1 MAEKQSNKDRIKEI
15 TAGIE
20 KGIME
25 LFESDRYRQ
34 YLSTMSR
41 FHKYSLN
48 NVMLIHSQRPDAT
61 LVAGFNKWK
70 NQFGRH
76 VKKGERGI
84 QILAP
89 VPFKKKVDEVK
100 LDPHTQTPMLDRDG
114 NLIKEEKEVS
124 IPMFKVVSVFDV
136 SQTDGKPLPVLAHSL
151 SGDVQQYEVF
161 MEALRRT
168 SPVPIVV
175 AHTDRDVDGFFDL
188 TAQQITIQDGMSQV
202 QTICAG
208 VHEIAHSKLHNY
220 DKIDEPKDAP
230 EYQNIEI
237 FGVPGL
243 FSNGR
248 IFLADLPDGLY
259 RYDLR
264 GSDYDPGMPV
274 TVEPN
279 VAVNHAGAII
289 TAKPLDLGK
298 DDRRYLTEEEGLDF
312 VGGESSVYQFLNEQ
326 RKDRHTEEVEAES
339 ISYAVCQYFGIETA
353 DNSFGYIASWSQGKE
368 LKELRAS
375 LETINR
381 TSSELISS
389 IEHHFK
395 EICKERGIDLAAQ
408 QKTEPDSL
416 TKLAADLE
424 RFEFDVDTFAYL
436 DSVGSREEGLREVT
450 ESLISGDVQGIRDY
464 LHEILAEEDEYSE
477 AAQALLNR
485 LDAFFPVPSVEPP
498 AKEVDAISTYAGD
511 FAVHLLVTTN
521 GEPIPGVPA
530 TDLDGITAWAEEKLR
545 SGDLRPLSD
554 VLLDMMAV
562 YGQDE
567 RFDNLTDR
575 LADLNKQ
582 VYIPEETLDSN
593 KAPSRYEYKLVSN
606 FHRTA
611 PEDTTYIQQYTFT
624 KGAVLIPGP
633 VLFVGPYEKCLELQE
648 ALKAGTITVDAVR
661 AMEEAEKLYL
671 VSDSKYLHIQR
682 TDSGF
687 DYTLYDKNS
696 MKQLNGGRLD
706 DPELHISTACI
717 DICEMH
723 GLDSY
728 KVSIVPLELLESLAA
743 ANIPQEQREQSIDI
757 PQPYPYISQTELQA
771 FGYTAPDMLPVST
784 DFALELMERDVTVYM
799 LHSDNTEAMAFDSE
813 DLAMHIGMFGITTE
827 DWNAIKERP
836 DIVAIS
842 TRFAVSYQQDVAAGV
857 VKPPVTPENHLRA
870 AEMSMEDDYGMIDG
884 IINNGK
890 APAAKEQDKEKKPS
904 VLDQLK
910 SQSTPPRQKSTHKK
924 SKGREI

>member
-20 KGIME
+20 QGIKE

-100 LDPHTQTPMLDRDG
+100 LDPHTKAPMLDKDG
-114 NLIKEEKEVS
+114 NLVKEEKEVS
-124 IPMFKVVSVFDV
+124 VPMFKVVSVFDV

-168 SPVPIVV
+168 SPVPIVI
-175 AHTDRDVDGFFDL
+175 AHTDRNVDGFFDL

-220 DKIDEPKDAP
+220 DKMTELADDGVTVLAP
-230 EYQNIEI
+230 EE
-237 FGVPGL
+237 
-243 FSNGR
+243 
-248 IFLADLPDGLY
+248 
-259 RYDLR
+259 
-264 GSDYDPGMPV
+264 
-274 TVEPN
+274 
-279 VAVNHAGAII
+279 
-289 TAKPLDLGK
+289 
-298 DDRRYLTEEEGLDF
+298 
-312 VGGESSVYQFLNEQ
+312 
-326 RKDRHTEEVEAES
+326 KDRHTEEVEAES

-389 IEHHFK
+389 IEQHFK
-395 EICKERGIDLAAQ
+395 EICKERGIAINA
-408 QKTEPDSL
+408 P
-416 TKLAADLE
+416 A
-424 RFEFDVDTFAYL
+424 
-436 DSVGSREEGLREVT
+436 EVVPVVET
-450 ESLISGDVQGIRDY
+450 SPTVSGGDPIVNTDD
-464 LHEILAEEDEYSE
+464 ILAT
-477 AAQALLNR
+477 
-485 LDAFFPVPSVEPP
+485 F
-498 AKEVDAISTYAGD
+498 AGD
-511 FAVHLLVTTN
+511 FTVHLMIKTN
-521 GEPIPGVPA
+521 GEPIPGIPA
-530 TDLDGITAWAEEKLR
+530 EGIDGICAWVEEKLR
-545 SGDLRPLSD
+545 AGDLRPLSD
-554 VLLDMMAV
+554 ILLDMMAI

-567 RFDNLTDR
+567 RFNDLTDR
-575 LADLNKQ
+575 LAEINKQ
-582 VYIPEETLDSN
+582 VYIPQEPVEDTGAA
-593 KAPSRYEYKLVSN
+593 KRYEYRLVSN

-611 PEDTTYIQQYTFT
+611 PEDTTYIQQYTYNRD
-624 KGAVLIPGP
+624 AVLFPGP
-633 VLFVGPYEKCLELQE
+633 VLFVGTYEKCLELQE
-648 ALKAGTITVDAVR
+648 KLKAGTITPDAVR
-661 AMEEAEKLYL
+661 EMQEAEKLYL
-671 VSDSKYLHIQR
+671 VSDSKYLYIQR

-687 DYTLYDKNS
+687 DYTIYDKDS
-696 MKQLNGGRLD
+696 MKLLDGGRLD
-706 DPELHISTACI
+706 DPMMHISTACI
-717 DICEMH
+717 NICEEHSM
-723 GLDSY
+723 DSY
-728 KVSIVPLELLESLAA
+728 KVSIAPTELIETLAA
-743 ANIPQEQREQSIDI
+743 ANMPQELREQSIDV
-757 PQPYPYISQTELQA
+757 PQPDPYVSQAELQA
-771 FGYTAPDMLPVST
+771 FGYTAPDMLPIST

-799 LHSDNTEAMAFDSE
+799 LYRDNTEAMAFDSE
-813 DLAMHIGMFGITTE
+813 DLAMHIGMFGVTTE

-842 TRFAVSYQQDVAAGV
+842 TRFAVSYQRDVQAGV
-857 VKPPVTPENHLRA
+857 VKPPILPENHLRA
-870 AEMSMEDDYGMIDG
+870 AEMSLEDDYGMIDG

-890 APAAKEQDKEKKPS
+890 APGTKEQPKEKKPS
-904 VLDQLK
+904 VIDQLK
-910 SQSTPPRQKSTHKK
+910 SQSTPPRQKNTHKK

>member
-20 KGIME
+20 QGIKE

-100 LDPHTQTPMLDRDG
+100 LDPHTKAPMLDKDG
-114 NLIKEEKEVS
+114 NLVKEEKEVS
-124 IPMFKVVSVFDV
+124 VPMFKVVSVFDV

-168 SPVPIVV
+168 SPVPIVI

-220 DKIDEPKDAP
+220 DKMTELADDGVTVLAP
-230 EYQNIEI
+230 EE
-237 FGVPGL
+237 
-243 FSNGR
+243 
-248 IFLADLPDGLY
+248 
-259 RYDLR
+259 
-264 GSDYDPGMPV
+264 
-274 TVEPN
+274 
-279 VAVNHAGAII
+279 
-289 TAKPLDLGK
+289 
-298 DDRRYLTEEEGLDF
+298 
-312 VGGESSVYQFLNEQ
+312 
-326 RKDRHTEEVEAES
+326 KDRHTEEVEAES

-389 IEHHFK
+389 IEQHFK
-395 EICKERGIDLAAQ
+395 EICKERGITIDAPAEAVPVV
-408 QKTEPDSL
+408 K
-416 TKLAADLE
+416 K
-424 RFEFDVDTFAYL
+424 
-436 DSVGSREEGLREVT
+436 
-450 ESLISGDVQGIRDY
+450 ESTVAGGDV
-464 LHEILAEEDEYSE
+464 
-477 AAQALLNR
+477 
-485 LDAFFPVPSVEPP
+485 VENTY
-498 AKEVDAISTYAGD
+498 DDIAIFAGD
-511 FAVHLLVTTN
+511 FAVHLEVTTK
-521 GEPIPGVPA
+521 GFPIPGVPV
-530 TDLDGITAWAEEKLR
+530 TNFFEIRAWVDEKLR
-545 SGDLRPLSD
+545 AGDLRTLSD
-554 VLLDMMAV
+554 VLLDVRAI

-567 RFDNLTDR
+567 RFNDLTDR
-575 LADLNKQ
+575 LAEINKR
-582 VYIPEETLDSN
+582 VYIPQEPVEETSAA
-593 KAPSRYEYKLVSN
+593 KRYEYRLVSN

-611 PEDTTYIQQYTFT
+611 PEDTTYIQQYTFN
-624 KGAVLIPGP
+624 KDAVLLPGP
-633 VLFVGPYEKCLELQE
+633 VLFVGTYEKCLELQE
-648 ALKAGTITVDAVR
+648 KLKAGTITPDAVR
-661 AMEEAEKLYL
+661 EMQEAEKLYL
-671 VSDSKYLHIQR
+671 VSDSKYLYIQR

-687 DYTLYDKNS
+687 DYTIYDKDS
-696 MKQLNGGRLD
+696 MKLLDGGVLD
-706 DPELHISTACI
+706 DPMMHISTACI
-717 DICEMH
+717 NICEEH
-723 GLDSY
+723 GMDSY
-728 KVSIVPLELLESLAA
+728 KVSIAPTELIETLAA
-743 ANIPQEQREQSIDI
+743 ANMPQEIREQSIDV
-757 PQPYPYISQTELQA
+757 PQPDPYISQAELQA
-771 FGYTAPDMLPVST
+771 FGYTAPDMLPIST

-813 DLAMHIGMFGITTE
+813 DLAMHIGMFGVTTE

-842 TRFAVSYQQDVAAGV
+842 TRFAVSYQRDVQAGV
-857 VKPPVTPENHLRA
+857 VKPPVLPENHLRA
-870 AEMSMEDDYGMIDG
+870 AEMSLEDDYGMIDG

-890 APAAKEQDKEKKPS
+890 APGTKEQPKEKKPS
-904 VLDQLK
+904 VIDQLK
-910 SQSTPPRQKSTHKK
+910 SQSTPPRQKNTHKK

>member
-20 KGIME
+20 QGIKE

-100 LDPHTQTPMLDRDG
+100 LDPHTKAPMLDKDG
-114 NLIKEEKEVS
+114 NLVKEEKEVS
-124 IPMFKVVSVFDV
+124 VPMFKVVSVFDV

-168 SPVPIVV
+168 SPVPIVI

-220 DKIDEPKDAP
+220 DKMTELADDGVTVLAP
-230 EYQNIEI
+230 EE
-237 FGVPGL
+237 
-243 FSNGR
+243 
-248 IFLADLPDGLY
+248 
-259 RYDLR
+259 
-264 GSDYDPGMPV
+264 
-274 TVEPN
+274 
-279 VAVNHAGAII
+279 
-289 TAKPLDLGK
+289 
-298 DDRRYLTEEEGLDF
+298 
-312 VGGESSVYQFLNEQ
+312 
-326 RKDRHTEEVEAES
+326 KDRHTEEVEAES

-389 IEHHFK
+389 IEQHFK
-395 EICKERGIDLAAQ
+395 EICKERGIAINA
-408 QKTEPDSL
+408 P
-416 TKLAADLE
+416 A
-424 RFEFDVDTFAYL
+424 
-436 DSVGSREEGLREVT
+436 EVVPVVET
-450 ESLISGDVQGIRDY
+450 SPTVSGGDPIVNTDD
-464 LHEILAEEDEYSE
+464 ILAT
-477 AAQALLNR
+477 
-485 LDAFFPVPSVEPP
+485 F
-498 AKEVDAISTYAGD
+498 AGD
-511 FAVHLLVTTN
+511 FTVHLMIKTN
-521 GEPIPGVPA
+521 GEPIPGIPA
-530 TDLDGITAWAEEKLR
+530 EGIDGICAWVEEKLR
-545 SGDLRPLSD
+545 AGDLRPLSD
-554 VLLDMMAV
+554 ILLDMMAI

-567 RFDNLTDR
+567 RFNDLTDR
-575 LADLNKQ
+575 LAEINKR
-582 VYIPEETLDSN
+582 VYIPQEPVEDTGAA
-593 KAPSRYEYKLVSN
+593 KRYEYRLVSN

-611 PEDTTYIQQYTFT
+611 PEDTTYIQQYTYNRD
-624 KGAVLIPGP
+624 AVLFPGP
-633 VLFVGPYEKCLELQE
+633 VLFVGTYEKCLELQE
-648 ALKAGTITVDAVR
+648 KLKAGTITPDAVR
-661 AMEEAEKLYL
+661 EMQEAEKLYL
-671 VSDSKYLHIQR
+671 VSDSKYLYIQR

-687 DYTLYDKNS
+687 DYTIYDKDS
-696 MKQLNGGRLD
+696 MKLLDGGRLD
-706 DPELHISTACI
+706 DPMMHISTACI
-717 DICEMH
+717 NICEEH
-723 GLDSY
+723 GMDSY
-728 KVSIVPLELLESLAA
+728 KVSIAPTELIETLAA
-743 ANIPQEQREQSIDI
+743 ANMPQELREQSIDV
-757 PQPYPYISQTELQA
+757 PQPDPYVSQAELQA
-771 FGYTAPDMLPVST
+771 FGYTAPDMLPIST

-799 LHSDNTEAMAFDSE
+799 LYRDNTEAMAFDSE
-813 DLAMHIGMFGITTE
+813 DLAMHIGMFGVTTE

-842 TRFAVSYQQDVAAGV
+842 TRFAVSYQRDVQAGV
-857 VKPPVTPENHLRA
+857 VKPPVLPENHLRA
-870 AEMSMEDDYGMIDG
+870 AEMSLEDDYGMIDG

-890 APAAKEQDKEKKPS
+890 APGTKEPPKEKKPS
-904 VLDQLK
+904 VIDQLK
-910 SQSTPPRQKSTHKK
+910 SQSTPPRQKNTHKK

>member
-100 LDPHTQTPMLDRDG
+100 LDPHTKAPMLDKDG
-114 NLIKEEKEVS
+114 NLVKEEKEVS
-124 IPMFKVVSVFDV
+124 VPMFKVVSVFDV

-168 SPVPIVV
+168 SPVPIVI

-220 DKIDEPKDAP
+220 DKMTELADDGVTVLAP
-230 EYQNIEI
+230 EE
-237 FGVPGL
+237 
-243 FSNGR
+243 
-248 IFLADLPDGLY
+248 
-259 RYDLR
+259 
-264 GSDYDPGMPV
+264 
-274 TVEPN
+274 
-279 VAVNHAGAII
+279 
-289 TAKPLDLGK
+289 
-298 DDRRYLTEEEGLDF
+298 
-312 VGGESSVYQFLNEQ
+312 
-326 RKDRHTEEVEAES
+326 KDRHTEEVEAES

-353 DNSFGYIASWSQGKE
+353 DNSFGYIATWSQGKE

-389 IEHHFK
+389 IEQHFK
-395 EICKERGIDLAAQ
+395 EICKERGIAINA
-408 QKTEPDSL
+408 P
-416 TKLAADLE
+416 A
-424 RFEFDVDTFAYL
+424 
-436 DSVGSREEGLREVT
+436 EVVPVAET
-450 ESLISGDVQGIRDY
+450 TPAVSGGDPIVNTDD
-464 LHEILAEEDEYSE
+464 ILAT
-477 AAQALLNR
+477 
-485 LDAFFPVPSVEPP
+485 F
-498 AKEVDAISTYAGD
+498 AGD
-511 FAVHLLVTTN
+511 FTVHLMIKTN
-521 GEPIPGVPA
+521 GEPIPGIPA
-530 TDLDGITAWAEEKLR
+530 EGIDGICAWVEEKLR
-545 SGDLRPLSD
+545 AGDLRPLSD
-554 VLLDMMAV
+554 ILLDMMAI

-567 RFDNLTDR
+567 RFNDLTDR
-575 LADLNKQ
+575 LAEINKR
-582 VYIPEETLDSN
+582 VYIPQEPVEDTGAA
-593 KAPSRYEYKLVSN
+593 KRYEYRLVSN

-611 PEDTTYIQQYTFT
+611 PEDTTYIQQYTYNRD
-624 KGAVLIPGP
+624 AVLFPGP
-633 VLFVGPYEKCLELQE
+633 VLFVGTYEKCLELQE
-648 ALKAGTITVDAVR
+648 KLKAGTITPDAVR
-661 AMEEAEKLYL
+661 EMQEAEKLYL
-671 VSDSKYLHIQR
+671 VSDSKYLYIQR

-687 DYTLYDKNS
+687 DYTIYDKGS
-696 MKQLNGGRLD
+696 MKLLDGGRLD
-706 DPELHISTACI
+706 DPMMHISTACI
-717 DICEMH
+717 NICEEH
-723 GLDSY
+723 GMDSY
-728 KVSIVPLELLESLAA
+728 KVSIAPTELIETLAA
-743 ANIPQEQREQSIDI
+743 ANMPQELREQSIDV
-757 PQPYPYISQTELQA
+757 PQPDPYVSQAELQA
-771 FGYTAPDMLPVST
+771 FGYTAPDMLPIST

-799 LHSDNTEAMAFDSE
+799 LYRDNTEAMAFDSE
-813 DLAMHIGMFGITTE
+813 DLAMHIGMFGVTTE

-842 TRFAVSYQQDVAAGV
+842 TRFAVSYQRDVQAGV
-857 VKPPVTPENHLRA
+857 VKPPVLPENHLRA
-870 AEMSMEDDYGMIDG
+870 AEMSLEDDYGMIDG

-890 APAAKEQDKEKKPS
+890 APGTKEQPKEKKPS
-904 VLDQLK
+904 VIDLLK
-910 SQSTPPRQKSTHKK
+910 SQSTPPRQKNTHKK

>member
-20 KGIME
+20 QGIKE

-100 LDPHTQTPMLDRDG
+100 LDPHTKAPILDKDG
-114 NLIKEEKEVS
+114 NLVKEEKEVS
-124 IPMFKVVSVFDV
+124 VPMFKVVSVFDV

-161 MEALRRT
+161 IESLRRT
-168 SPVPIVV
+168 SPVPIVI

-220 DKIDEPKDAP
+220 DKMTELADDGVTVLAP
-230 EYQNIEI
+230 EE
-237 FGVPGL
+237 
-243 FSNGR
+243 
-248 IFLADLPDGLY
+248 
-259 RYDLR
+259 
-264 GSDYDPGMPV
+264 
-274 TVEPN
+274 
-279 VAVNHAGAII
+279 
-289 TAKPLDLGK
+289 
-298 DDRRYLTEEEGLDF
+298 
-312 VGGESSVYQFLNEQ
+312 
-326 RKDRHTEEVEAES
+326 KDRHTEEVEAES

-389 IEHHFK
+389 IEQHFK
-395 EICKERGIDLAAQ
+395 EICKERGIAINA
-408 QKTEPDSL
+408 P
-416 TKLAADLE
+416 A
-424 RFEFDVDTFAYL
+424 
-436 DSVGSREEGLREVT
+436 EVVPVVET
-450 ESLISGDVQGIRDY
+450 SPTVSGGDPIVNTDD
-464 LHEILAEEDEYSE
+464 ILAT
-477 AAQALLNR
+477 
-485 LDAFFPVPSVEPP
+485 F
-498 AKEVDAISTYAGD
+498 AGD
-511 FAVHLLVTTN
+511 FTVHLMIKTN
-521 GEPIPGVPA
+521 GEPIPGIPA
-530 TDLDGITAWAEEKLR
+530 EGIDGICAWVEEKLR
-545 SGDLRPLSD
+545 AGDLRPLSD
-554 VLLDMMAV
+554 ILLDMMAI

-567 RFDNLTDR
+567 RFNDLTDR
-575 LADLNKQ
+575 LAEINKR
-582 VYIPEETLDSN
+582 VYIPQEPVEDTGAA
-593 KAPSRYEYKLVSN
+593 KRYEYRLVSN

-611 PEDTTYIQQYTFT
+611 PEDTTYIQQYTYNRD
-624 KGAVLIPGP
+624 AVLFPGP
-633 VLFVGPYEKCLELQE
+633 VLFVGTYEKCLELQE
-648 ALKAGTITVDAVR
+648 KLKAGTITPDAVR
-661 AMEEAEKLYL
+661 EMQEAEKLYL
-671 VSDSKYLHIQR
+671 VSDSKYLYIQR

-687 DYTLYDKNS
+687 DYTIYDKDS
-696 MKQLNGGRLD
+696 MKLLDGGRLD
-706 DPELHISTACI
+706 DPMMHISTACI
-717 DICEMH
+717 NICEEH
-723 GLDSY
+723 GMDSY
-728 KVSIVPLELLESLAA
+728 KVSIAPTELIETLAA
-743 ANIPQEQREQSIDI
+743 ANMPQELREQSIDV
-757 PQPYPYISQTELQA
+757 PQPDPYVSQAELQA
-771 FGYTAPDMLPVST
+771 FGYTAPDMLPIST

-813 DLAMHIGMFGITTE
+813 DLAMHIGMFGVTTE

-842 TRFAVSYQQDVAAGV
+842 TRFAVSYQRDVQAGV
-857 VKPPVTPENHLRA
+857 VKPPVLPENHLRA
-870 AEMSMEDDYGMIDG
+870 AEMSLEDDYGMIDG

-890 APAAKEQDKEKKPS
+890 APGTKEQPKEKKPS
-904 VLDQLK
+904 VIDQLK
-910 SQSTPPRQKSTHKK
+910 SQSTPPRQKNTHKK

>member
-20 KGIME
+20 QGIKE

-100 LDPHTQTPMLDRDG
+100 LDPHTKAPMLDKDG
-114 NLIKEEKEVS
+114 NLVKEEKEVS
-124 IPMFKVVSVFDV
+124 VPMFKVVSVFDV

-168 SPVPIVV
+168 SPVPIVI

-220 DKIDEPKDAP
+220 DKMTELADDGVTVLAP
-230 EYQNIEI
+230 EE
-237 FGVPGL
+237 
-243 FSNGR
+243 
-248 IFLADLPDGLY
+248 
-259 RYDLR
+259 
-264 GSDYDPGMPV
+264 
-274 TVEPN
+274 
-279 VAVNHAGAII
+279 
-289 TAKPLDLGK
+289 
-298 DDRRYLTEEEGLDF
+298 
-312 VGGESSVYQFLNEQ
+312 
-326 RKDRHTEEVEAES
+326 KDRHTEEVEAES

-389 IEHHFK
+389 IEQHFK
-395 EICKERGIDLAAQ
+395 EICKERGIAINA
-408 QKTEPDSL
+408 P
-416 TKLAADLE
+416 A
-424 RFEFDVDTFAYL
+424 
-436 DSVGSREEGLREVT
+436 EVVPVVET
-450 ESLISGDVQGIRDY
+450 SPTVSGGDPIVNTDD
-464 LHEILAEEDEYSE
+464 ILAT
-477 AAQALLNR
+477 
-485 LDAFFPVPSVEPP
+485 F
-498 AKEVDAISTYAGD
+498 AGD
-511 FAVHLLVTTN
+511 FTVHLMIKTN
-521 GEPIPGVPA
+521 GEPIPGIPA
-530 TDLDGITAWAEEKLR
+530 EGIDGICAWVEEKLR
-545 SGDLRPLSD
+545 AGDLRPLSD
-554 VLLDMMAV
+554 ILLDMMAI

-567 RFDNLTDR
+567 RFNDLTDR
-575 LADLNKQ
+575 LAEINKR
-582 VYIPEETLDSN
+582 VYIPQEPVEDTGAA
-593 KAPSRYEYKLVSN
+593 KRYEYRLVSN

-611 PEDTTYIQQYTFT
+611 PEDTTYIQQYTYNRD
-624 KGAVLIPGP
+624 AVLFPGP
-633 VLFVGPYEKCLELQE
+633 VLFVGTYEKCLELQE
-648 ALKAGTITVDAVR
+648 KLKAGTITPDAVR
-661 AMEEAEKLYL
+661 EMQEAEKLYL
-671 VSDSKYLHIQR
+671 VSDSKYLYIQR

-687 DYTLYDKNS
+687 DYTIYDKDS
-696 MKQLNGGRLD
+696 MKLLDGGRLD
-706 DPELHISTACI
+706 DPMMHISTACI
-717 DICEMH
+717 NICEEH
-723 GLDSY
+723 GMDSY
-728 KVSIVPLELLESLAA
+728 KVSIAPTELIETLAA
-743 ANIPQEQREQSIDI
+743 ANMPQELREQSIDV
-757 PQPYPYISQTELQA
+757 PQPDPYVSQAELQA
-771 FGYTAPDMLPVST
+771 FGYTAPDMLPIST

-813 DLAMHIGMFGITTE
+813 DLAMHIGMFGVTTE

-842 TRFAVSYQQDVAAGV
+842 TRFTVSYQRDVQAGV
-857 VKPPVTPENHLRA
+857 VKPPVLPENHLRA
-870 AEMSMEDDYGMIDG
+870 AEMSLEDDYGMIDG

-890 APAAKEQDKEKKPS
+890 APGTKEQPKEKKPS
-904 VLDQLK
+904 VIDQLK
-910 SQSTPPRQKSTHKK
+910 SQSTPPRQKNTHKK

>member
-100 LDPHTQTPMLDRDG
+100 LDPHTKAPILDKDG
-114 NLIKEEKEVS
+114 NLVKEEKEVS
-124 IPMFKVVSVFDV
+124 VPMFKVVSVFDV

-168 SPVPIVV
+168 SPVPIVI

-220 DKIDEPKDAP
+220 DKMTELADDGVTVLAP
-230 EYQNIEI
+230 EE
-237 FGVPGL
+237 
-243 FSNGR
+243 
-248 IFLADLPDGLY
+248 
-259 RYDLR
+259 
-264 GSDYDPGMPV
+264 
-274 TVEPN
+274 
-279 VAVNHAGAII
+279 
-289 TAKPLDLGK
+289 
-298 DDRRYLTEEEGLDF
+298 
-312 VGGESSVYQFLNEQ
+312 
-326 RKDRHTEEVEAES
+326 KDRHTEEVEAES

-389 IEHHFK
+389 IEQHFK
-395 EICKERGIDLAAQ
+395 EICKERGITIDAPAEALPVVETSPTVSGGDPIVNTDDMFA
-408 QKTEPDSL
+408 
-416 TKLAADLE
+416 
-424 RFEFDVDTFAYL
+424 TF
-436 DSVGSREEGLREVT
+436 
-450 ESLISGDVQGIRDY
+450 
-464 LHEILAEEDEYSE
+464 
-477 AAQALLNR
+477 
-485 LDAFFPVPSVEPP
+485 
-498 AKEVDAISTYAGD
+498 AGD
-511 FAVHLLVTTN
+511 FTVHLMIKTN
-521 GEPIPGVPA
+521 GEPIPGIPA
-530 TDLDGITAWAEEKLR
+530 EGIDGICAWVEEKLR
-545 SGDLRPLSD
+545 AGDLRPLSD
-554 VLLDMMAV
+554 ILLDMMAI

-567 RFDNLTDR
+567 RFNDLTDR
-575 LADLNKQ
+575 LAEINKR
-582 VYIPEETLDSN
+582 VYIPQEPVEESGAA
-593 KAPSRYEYKLVSN
+593 KRYEYRLVSN

-611 PEDTTYIQQYTFT
+611 PEDTTYIQQYTYNRD
-624 KGAVLIPGP
+624 AVLVPGP
-633 VLFVGPYEKCLELQE
+633 VLFVGTYEKCLELQE
-648 ALKAGTITVDAVR
+648 KLKAGTITPDAVR
-661 AMEEAEKLYL
+661 EMREAEKLYL
-671 VSDSKYLHIQR
+671 VSDSKYLYIQR

-687 DYTLYDKNS
+687 DYTIYDKDS
-696 MKQLNGGRLD
+696 MKLLDGGRLD
-706 DPELHISTACI
+706 DPMMHISTACI
-717 DICEMH
+717 NICEEH
-723 GLDSY
+723 GMDSY
-728 KVSIVPLELLESLAA
+728 KVSIAPTELIETLAA
-743 ANIPQEQREQSIDI
+743 ANMPQELREQSIDV
-757 PQPYPYISQTELQA
+757 PQPDPYISQAELQS
-771 FGYTAPDMLPVST
+771 FGYTAPDMLPIST

-813 DLAMHIGMFGITTE
+813 DLAMHIGMFGVTTE

-842 TRFAVSYQQDVAAGV
+842 TRFAVSYQRDVQAGV
-857 VKPPVTPENHLRA
+857 VKPPVLPENHLLA
-870 AEMSMEDDYGMIDG
+870 AEISLEDDYGMIDG

-890 APAAKEQDKEKKPS
+890 APGTKEQPKEKKPS
-904 VLDQLK
+904 VIDQLK
-910 SQSTPPRQKSTHKK
+910 SQSTPPRQKNTHKK

>member
-1 MAEKQSNKDRIKEI
+1 MAEKQSSKERIKEI

-20 KGIME
+20 QGIKE

-100 LDPHTQTPMLDRDG
+100 LDPHTKAPMLDKDG
-114 NLIKEEKEVS
+114 NLVKEEKEVS
-124 IPMFKVVSVFDV
+124 VPMFKVVSVFDV
-136 SQTDGKPLPVLAHSL
+136 SQTDGKPLPVLVHSL

-168 SPVPIVV
+168 SPVPIVI

-220 DKIDEPKDAP
+220 DKMTELADDGVTVLAP
-230 EYQNIEI
+230 EE
-237 FGVPGL
+237 
-243 FSNGR
+243 
-248 IFLADLPDGLY
+248 
-259 RYDLR
+259 
-264 GSDYDPGMPV
+264 
-274 TVEPN
+274 
-279 VAVNHAGAII
+279 
-289 TAKPLDLGK
+289 
-298 DDRRYLTEEEGLDF
+298 
-312 VGGESSVYQFLNEQ
+312 
-326 RKDRHTEEVEAES
+326 KDRHTEEVEAES

-389 IEHHFK
+389 IEQHFK
-395 EICKERGIDLAAQ
+395 EICKERGIDLSAQ
-408 QKTEPDSL
+408 QQAEPDSL

-424 RFEFDVDTFAYL
+424 QFEFDVDTFAYL
-436 DSVGSREEGLREVT
+436 DSVESREEGLREVT
-450 ESLISGDVQGIRDY
+450 ESLMSGDVQGIRDY
-464 LHEILAEEDEYSE
+464 LQEIIAEGDEYGE
-477 AAQALLNR
+477 AAKALLDR
-485 LDAFFPVPSVEPP
+485 LDALVPVPTMEPVT
-498 AKEVDAISTYAGD
+498 KEVDAISTFAAD
-511 FAVHLLVTTN
+511 FAVHLLVKTN
-521 GEPIPGVPA
+521 GEPIPGIPA
-530 TDLDGITAWAEEKLR
+530 EGLDGICAWVEEKLR
-545 SGDLRPLSD
+545 AGDLRPLSD
-554 VLLDMMAV
+554 ILLDMMAI

-567 RFDNLTDR
+567 RLNDLTDR
-575 LADLNKQ
+575 LAEINKR
-582 VYIPEETLDSN
+582 VYIPQEPVEDASAT
-593 KAPSRYEYKLVSN
+593 KRYEYRLVSN

-611 PEDTTYIQQYTFT
+611 PEDTTYIQQYTFN
-624 KGAVLIPGP
+624 KDAVLFPGP
-633 VLFVGPYEKCLELQE
+633 VLFVGTYEKCLELQE
-648 ALKAGTITVDAVR
+648 KLKAGTITADAVR
-661 AMEEAEKLYL
+661 EMQEAEKLYF
-671 VSDSKYLHIQR
+671 VSDNKYLYIQR

-687 DYTLYDKNS
+687 DYTIYDKDS
-696 MKQLNGGRLD
+696 MKLLDGGRLD
-706 DPELHISTACI
+706 DPMMHISTACI
-717 DICEMH
+717 NICEEH
-723 GLDSY
+723 GMDSY
-728 KVSIVPLELLESLAA
+728 KVSIAPTEQIETLAA
-743 ANIPQEQREQSIDI
+743 ANMPQELREQSIDV
-757 PQPYPYISQTELQA
+757 PQPDPYVSQAELQA
-771 FGYTAPDMLPVST
+771 FGYTAPDMLPIST

-799 LHSDNTEAMAFDSE
+799 LHRDNTEAMAFDSE
-813 DLAMHIGMFGITTE
+813 DLAMHIGMFGVTTE

-842 TRFAVSYQQDVAAGV
+842 TRFAVSYQRDVQAGV
-857 VKPPVTPENHLRA
+857 VKPPVLPENHLRA
-870 AEMSMEDDYGMIDG
+870 AEMSLEDDYGMIDG

-890 APAAKEQDKEKKPS
+890 APGTKEPPKEKKPS
-904 VLDQLK
+904 VIDQLK
-910 SQSTPPRQKSTHKK
+910 SQSTPPRQKNTHKK

>member
-20 KGIME
+20 QGIKE

-100 LDPHTQTPMLDRDG
+100 LDPHTKAPMLDKDG
-114 NLIKEEKEVS
+114 NLVKEEKEVS
-124 IPMFKVVSVFDV
+124 VPMFKVVSVFDV

-168 SPVPIVV
+168 SPVPIVI

-220 DKIDEPKDAP
+220 DKMTELADDGVTVLAP
-230 EYQNIEI
+230 EE
-237 FGVPGL
+237 
-243 FSNGR
+243 
-248 IFLADLPDGLY
+248 
-259 RYDLR
+259 
-264 GSDYDPGMPV
+264 
-274 TVEPN
+274 
-279 VAVNHAGAII
+279 
-289 TAKPLDLGK
+289 
-298 DDRRYLTEEEGLDF
+298 
-312 VGGESSVYQFLNEQ
+312 
-326 RKDRHTEEVEAES
+326 KDRHTEEVEAES

-389 IEHHFK
+389 IEQHFK
-395 EICKERGIDLAAQ
+395 EICKERGIAINA
-408 QKTEPDSL
+408 P
-416 TKLAADLE
+416 A
-424 RFEFDVDTFAYL
+424 
-436 DSVGSREEGLREVT
+436 EVVPVVET
-450 ESLISGDVQGIRDY
+450 SPTVSGGDPIVNTDD
-464 LHEILAEEDEYSE
+464 ILAT
-477 AAQALLNR
+477 
-485 LDAFFPVPSVEPP
+485 F
-498 AKEVDAISTYAGD
+498 AGD
-511 FAVHLLVTTN
+511 FTVHLMIKTN
-521 GEPIPGVPA
+521 GEPIPGIPA
-530 TDLDGITAWAEEKLR
+530 EGIDGICAWVEDKLR
-545 SGDLRPLSD
+545 AGDLRPLSD
-554 VLLDMMAV
+554 ILLDMMAI

-567 RFDNLTDR
+567 RFNDLTDR
-575 LADLNKQ
+575 LAEINKR
-582 VYIPEETLDSN
+582 VYIPQEPVEDTGAA
-593 KAPSRYEYKLVSN
+593 KRYEYRLVSN

-611 PEDTTYIQQYTFT
+611 PEDTTYIQQYTYNRD
-624 KGAVLIPGP
+624 AVLFPGP
-633 VLFVGPYEKCLELQE
+633 VLFVGTYEKCLELQE
-648 ALKAGTITVDAVR
+648 KLKAGTITPDAVR
-661 AMEEAEKLYL
+661 EMQEAEKLYL
-671 VSDSKYLHIQR
+671 VSDSKYLYIQR

-687 DYTLYDKNS
+687 DYTIYDKDS
-696 MKQLNGGRLD
+696 MKLLDGGRLD
-706 DPELHISTACI
+706 DPMMHISTACI
-717 DICEMH
+717 NICEDH
-723 GLDSY
+723 GMDSY
-728 KVSIVPLELLESLAA
+728 KVSIAPTELIETLAA
-743 ANIPQEQREQSIDI
+743 ANMPQELREQSIDV
-757 PQPYPYISQTELQA
+757 PQPDPYVSQTELQA

-842 TRFAVSYQQDVAAGV
+842 TRFAVSYQRDVQTGV
-857 VKPPVTPENHLRA
+857 VEPPILPENHLRA
-870 AEMSMEDDYGMIDG
+870 VEMSLEDDYGMIDG

-890 APAAKEQDKEKKPS
+890 APGTKEQPKEKKPS
-904 VLDQLK
+904 VIDQLK
-910 SQSTPPRQKSTHKK
+910 SQTTPPRQKTTQKK

>member
-20 KGIME
+20 QGIKE

-100 LDPHTQTPMLDRDG
+100 LDPHTKAPMLDKDG
-114 NLIKEEKEVS
+114 NLVKEEKEVS
-124 IPMFKVVSVFDV
+124 VPMFKVVSVFDV

-168 SPVPIVV
+168 SPVPIVI

-220 DKIDEPKDAP
+220 DKMTELADDGVTVLAP
-230 EYQNIEI
+230 EE
-237 FGVPGL
+237 
-243 FSNGR
+243 
-248 IFLADLPDGLY
+248 
-259 RYDLR
+259 
-264 GSDYDPGMPV
+264 
-274 TVEPN
+274 
-279 VAVNHAGAII
+279 
-289 TAKPLDLGK
+289 
-298 DDRRYLTEEEGLDF
+298 
-312 VGGESSVYQFLNEQ
+312 
-326 RKDRHTEEVEAES
+326 KDRHTEEVEAES

-389 IEHHFK
+389 IEQHFK
-395 EICKERGIDLAAQ
+395 EICKERGIAINA
-408 QKTEPDSL
+408 P
-416 TKLAADLE
+416 A
-424 RFEFDVDTFAYL
+424 
-436 DSVGSREEGLREVT
+436 EVVPVVET
-450 ESLISGDVQGIRDY
+450 SPTVSGGDPIVNTDD
-464 LHEILAEEDEYSE
+464 ILAT
-477 AAQALLNR
+477 
-485 LDAFFPVPSVEPP
+485 F
-498 AKEVDAISTYAGD
+498 AGD
-511 FAVHLLVTTN
+511 FTVHLMIKTN
-521 GEPIPGVPA
+521 GEPIPGIPA
-530 TDLDGITAWAEEKLR
+530 EGIDGICAWVEEKLR
-545 SGDLRPLSD
+545 AGDLRPLSD
-554 VLLDMMAV
+554 ILLDMMAI

-567 RFDNLTDR
+567 RFNDLTDR
-575 LADLNKQ
+575 LAEINKR
-582 VYIPEETLDSN
+582 VYIPQEPVEDTGAA
-593 KAPSRYEYKLVSN
+593 KRYEYRLVSN

-611 PEDTTYIQQYTFT
+611 PEDTTYIQQYTYNRD
-624 KGAVLIPGP
+624 AVLFPGP
-633 VLFVGPYEKCLELQE
+633 VLFVGTYEKCLELQE
-648 ALKAGTITVDAVR
+648 KLKAGTITPDAVR
-661 AMEEAEKLYL
+661 EMQEAEKLYL
-671 VSDSKYLHIQR
+671 VSDSKYLYIQR

-687 DYTLYDKNS
+687 DYTIYDKGS
-696 MKQLNGGRLD
+696 MKLLDGGRLD
-706 DPELHISTACI
+706 DPMMHISTACI
-717 DICEMH
+717 NICEEH
-723 GLDSY
+723 GMDSY
-728 KVSIVPLELLESLAA
+728 KVSIAPTELIETLAA
-743 ANIPQEQREQSIDI
+743 ANMPQELREQSIDV
-757 PQPYPYISQTELQA
+757 PQPDPYVSQAELQA
-771 FGYTAPDMLPVST
+771 FGYTAPDMLPIST

-799 LHSDNTEAMAFDSE
+799 LYRDNTEAMAFDSE
-813 DLAMHIGMFGITTE
+813 DLAMHIGMFGVTTE

-842 TRFAVSYQQDVAAGV
+842 TRFAVSYQRDVQAGV
-857 VKPPVTPENHLRA
+857 VKPPVLPENHLRA
-870 AEMSMEDDYGMIDG
+870 AEMSLEDDYGMIDG

-890 APAAKEQDKEKKPS
+890 APGTKEPPKEKKPS
-904 VLDQLK
+904 VIDQLK
-910 SQSTPPRQKSTHKK
+910 SQSTPPRQKNTHKK

>member
-1 MAEKQSNKDRIKEI
+1 MAEKQSSKDRIKEI

-20 KGIME
+20 QGIKE

-100 LDPHTQTPMLDRDG
+100 LDPHTKAPMLDKDG
-114 NLIKEEKEVS
+114 NLVKEEKEVS
-124 IPMFKVVSVFDV
+124 VPMFKVVSVFDV

-168 SPVPIVV
+168 SPVPIVI

-220 DKIDEPKDAP
+220 DKMTELADDGVTVLAP
-230 EYQNIEI
+230 EE
-237 FGVPGL
+237 
-243 FSNGR
+243 
-248 IFLADLPDGLY
+248 
-259 RYDLR
+259 
-264 GSDYDPGMPV
+264 
-274 TVEPN
+274 
-279 VAVNHAGAII
+279 
-289 TAKPLDLGK
+289 
-298 DDRRYLTEEEGLDF
+298 
-312 VGGESSVYQFLNEQ
+312 
-326 RKDRHTEEVEAES
+326 KDRHTEEVEAES

-389 IEHHFK
+389 IEQHFK
-395 EICKERGIDLAAQ
+395 EICKERGIAIDAPAEAVPVV
-408 QKTEPDSL
+408 K
-416 TKLAADLE
+416 K
-424 RFEFDVDTFAYL
+424 
-436 DSVGSREEGLREVT
+436 
-450 ESLISGDVQGIRDY
+450 ESTVAGGDVVENTYDDIA
-464 LHEILAEEDEYSE
+464 IL
-477 AAQALLNR
+477 
-485 LDAFFPVPSVEPP
+485 
-498 AKEVDAISTYAGD
+498 AGD
-511 FAVHLLVTTN
+511 FAVHLEVTTK
-521 GEPIPGVPA
+521 GFPIPGVPV
-530 TDLDGITAWAEEKLR
+530 TDFFEIRAWVDEKLR
-545 SGDLRPLSD
+545 AGDLRTLSD
-554 VLLDMMAV
+554 VLLDVRAI

-567 RFDNLTDR
+567 RFNDLTDR
-575 LADLNKQ
+575 LAEINKR
-582 VYIPEETLDSN
+582 VYIPQEPVEDTGTA
-593 KAPSRYEYKLVSN
+593 KRYEYRLVSN

-611 PEDTTYIQQYTFT
+611 PEDTTYIQQYTFN
-624 KGAVLIPGP
+624 KDAVLFPGP
-633 VLFVGPYEKCLELQE
+633 VLFVGTYEKCLELQE
-648 ALKAGTITVDAVR
+648 KLKAGTITPDAVR
-661 AMEEAEKLYL
+661 EMQEAEKLYL
-671 VSDSKYLHIQR
+671 VSDSKYLYIQR

-687 DYTLYDKNS
+687 DYTIYDKDS
-696 MKQLNGGRLD
+696 MKLLDGGRLD
-706 DPELHISTACI
+706 DPMMHISTACI
-717 DICEMH
+717 NICEEH
-723 GLDSY
+723 GMDSY
-728 KVSIVPLELLESLAA
+728 KVSIAPTELIETLAA
-743 ANIPQEQREQSIDI
+743 ANMPQELREQSIDV
-757 PQPYPYISQTELQA
+757 PQPDPYVSQAELQA
-771 FGYTAPDMLPVST
+771 FGYTAPDMLPIST

-799 LHSDNTEAMAFDSE
+799 LHRDNTEAMAFDSE
-813 DLAMHIGMFGITTE
+813 DLAMHIGMFGVTTE

-842 TRFAVSYQQDVAAGV
+842 TRFAVSYQRDVQAGV
-857 VKPPVTPENHLRA
+857 VKPPVLPENHLRA
-870 AEMSMEDDYGMIDG
+870 AEMSLEDDYGMIDG

-890 APAAKEQDKEKKPS
+890 APGTKEQPKEKKPS
-904 VLDQLK
+904 VIDQLK
-910 SQSTPPRQKSTHKK
+910 SQSTPPRQKNTHKK

>member
-20 KGIME
+20 QGIKE

-61 LVAGFNKWK
+61 LVAGFIKWK

-100 LDPHTQTPMLDRDG
+100 LDPHTKAPMLDKDG
-114 NLIKEEKEVS
+114 NLVKEEKEVS
-124 IPMFKVVSVFDV
+124 VPMFKVVSVFDV

-168 SPVPIVV
+168 SPVTIVI

-220 DKIDEPKDAP
+220 DKMTELADDGVTVLAP
-230 EYQNIEI
+230 EE
-237 FGVPGL
+237 
-243 FSNGR
+243 
-248 IFLADLPDGLY
+248 
-259 RYDLR
+259 
-264 GSDYDPGMPV
+264 
-274 TVEPN
+274 
-279 VAVNHAGAII
+279 
-289 TAKPLDLGK
+289 
-298 DDRRYLTEEEGLDF
+298 
-312 VGGESSVYQFLNEQ
+312 
-326 RKDRHTEEVEAES
+326 KDRHTEEVEAES

-389 IEHHFK
+389 IEQHFK
-395 EICKERGIDLAAQ
+395 EICKERGIAIDAPAEAVPVV
-408 QKTEPDSL
+408 K
-416 TKLAADLE
+416 K
-424 RFEFDVDTFAYL
+424 
-436 DSVGSREEGLREVT
+436 
-450 ESLISGDVQGIRDY
+450 ESTVAGGDVVENTYDDIA
-464 LHEILAEEDEYSE
+464 IL
-477 AAQALLNR
+477 
-485 LDAFFPVPSVEPP
+485 
-498 AKEVDAISTYAGD
+498 AGD
-511 FAVHLLVTTN
+511 FAVHLEVTTK
-521 GEPIPGVPA
+521 GFPIPGVPV
-530 TDLDGITAWAEEKLR
+530 TDFFEIRAWVDEKLR
-545 SGDLRPLSD
+545 AGDLRTLSD
-554 VLLDMMAV
+554 VLLDVRAI

-567 RFDNLTDR
+567 RFNDLTDR
-575 LADLNKQ
+575 LAEINKR
-582 VYIPEETLDSN
+582 VYIPQEPVEDTGTA
-593 KAPSRYEYKLVSN
+593 KRYEYRLVSN

-611 PEDTTYIQQYTFT
+611 PEDTTYIQQYTFN
-624 KGAVLIPGP
+624 KDAVLFPGP
-633 VLFVGPYEKCLELQE
+633 VLFVGTYEKCLELQE
-648 ALKAGTITVDAVR
+648 KLKAGTITPDAVR
-661 AMEEAEKLYL
+661 EMQEAEKLYL
-671 VSDSKYLHIQR
+671 VSDSKYLYIQR

-687 DYTLYDKNS
+687 DYTIYDKDS
-696 MKQLNGGRLD
+696 MKLLDGGRLD
-706 DPELHISTACI
+706 DPMMHISTACI
-717 DICEMH
+717 NICEEH
-723 GLDSY
+723 GMDSY
-728 KVSIVPLELLESLAA
+728 KVSIAPTELIETLAA
-743 ANIPQEQREQSIDI
+743 ANMPQEIREQSIDV
-757 PQPYPYISQTELQA
+757 PRPDPYISQAELQA
-771 FGYTAPDMLPVST
+771 FGYTAPDMLPIST

-813 DLAMHIGMFGITTE
+813 DLAMHIGMFGITTD
-827 DWNAIKERP
+827 DWNAIRERP

-842 TRFAVSYQQDVAAGV
+842 TRFAVSYQRDVQAGV
-857 VKPPVTPENHLRA
+857 VKPPVLPENYLRA
-870 AEMSMEDDYGMIDG
+870 AEMSQEDDYGMIDG

-890 APAAKEQDKEKKPS
+890 APGTKEQPKEKKPS
-904 VLDQLK
+904 VIDQLK
-910 SQSTPPRQKSTHKK
+910 SQSTPPRQKNTHKK

>member
-20 KGIME
+20 QGIKE

-100 LDPHTQTPMLDRDG
+100 LDPHTKAPMLDKDG
-114 NLIKEEKEVS
+114 NLVKEEKEVS
-124 IPMFKVVSVFDV
+124 VPMFKVVSVFDV

-168 SPVPIVV
+168 SPVPIVI

-220 DKIDEPKDAP
+220 DKMTELADDGVTVLAP
-230 EYQNIEI
+230 EE
-237 FGVPGL
+237 
-243 FSNGR
+243 
-248 IFLADLPDGLY
+248 
-259 RYDLR
+259 
-264 GSDYDPGMPV
+264 
-274 TVEPN
+274 
-279 VAVNHAGAII
+279 
-289 TAKPLDLGK
+289 
-298 DDRRYLTEEEGLDF
+298 
-312 VGGESSVYQFLNEQ
+312 
-326 RKDRHTEEVEAES
+326 KDRHTEEVEAES

-389 IEHHFK
+389 IEQHFK
-395 EICKERGIDLAAQ
+395 EICKERGITIDAPAEAVPVVE
-408 QKTEPDSL
+408 TSP
-416 TKLAADLE
+416 T
-424 RFEFDVDTFAYL
+424 V
-436 DSVGSREEGLREVT
+436 
-450 ESLISGDVQGIRDY
+450 SGGDPIVNTD
-464 LHEILAEEDEYSE
+464 
-477 AAQALLNR
+477 
-485 LDAFFPVPSVEPP
+485 
-498 AKEVDAISTYAGD
+498 DAISTFAGD
-511 FAVHLLVTTN
+511 FTVHLMIKTN
-521 GEPIPGVPA
+521 GEPIPGIPA
-530 TDLDGITAWAEEKLR
+530 EGIDGICAWVEEKLR
-545 SGDLRPLSD
+545 AGDLRPLSD
-554 VLLDMMAV
+554 ILLDMMAI

-567 RFDNLTDR
+567 RFNDLTDR
-575 LADLNKQ
+575 LAEINKR
-582 VYIPEETLDSN
+582 VYIPQEPVEDTGAA
-593 KAPSRYEYKLVSN
+593 KRYEYRLVSN

-611 PEDTTYIQQYTFT
+611 PEDTTYIQQYTFN
-624 KGAVLIPGP
+624 KDAVLFPGP
-633 VLFVGPYEKCLELQE
+633 VLFVGTYEKCLELQE
-648 ALKAGTITVDAVR
+648 KLKAGTITPDAVR
-661 AMEEAEKLYL
+661 EMQEAEKLYL
-671 VSDSKYLHIQR
+671 VSDSKYLYIQR

-687 DYTLYDKNS
+687 DYTIYDKDS
-696 MKQLNGGRLD
+696 MKLLDGGRLD
-706 DPELHISTACI
+706 DPMMHISTACI
-717 DICEMH
+717 NICEEH
-723 GLDSY
+723 GMDSY
-728 KVSIVPLELLESLAA
+728 KVSIAPTELIETLAA
-743 ANIPQEQREQSIDI
+743 ANMPQELREQSIDV
-757 PQPYPYISQTELQA
+757 PQPDPYVSQAELQA
-771 FGYTAPDMLPVST
+771 FGYTAPDMLPIST

-813 DLAMHIGMFGITTE
+813 DLAMHIGMFGVTTE

-842 TRFAVSYQQDVAAGV
+842 TRFAVSYQRDVQAGV
-857 VKPPVTPENHLRA
+857 VKPPVLPENHLRA
-870 AEMSMEDDYGMIDG
+870 AEMSLEDDYGMIDG

-890 APAAKEQDKEKKPS
+890 APGTKEQPKEKKPS
-904 VLDQLK
+904 VIDQLK
-910 SQSTPPRQKSTHKK
+910 SQSTPPRQKNTHKK

>member
-100 LDPHTQTPMLDRDG
+100 LDPHTKAPMLDKDG
-114 NLIKEEKEVS
+114 NLVKEEKEVS
-124 IPMFKVVSVFDV
+124 VPMFKVVSVFDV

-168 SPVPIVV
+168 SPVPIVI

-220 DKIDEPKDAP
+220 DKMTELADDGVTVLAP
-230 EYQNIEI
+230 EE
-237 FGVPGL
+237 
-243 FSNGR
+243 
-248 IFLADLPDGLY
+248 
-259 RYDLR
+259 
-264 GSDYDPGMPV
+264 
-274 TVEPN
+274 
-279 VAVNHAGAII
+279 
-289 TAKPLDLGK
+289 
-298 DDRRYLTEEEGLDF
+298 
-312 VGGESSVYQFLNEQ
+312 
-326 RKDRHTEEVEAES
+326 KDRHTEEVEAES

-389 IEHHFK
+389 IEQHFK
-395 EICKERGIDLAAQ
+395 EICKERGITIDAPAEAVPVVE
-408 QKTEPDSL
+408 TSP
-416 TKLAADLE
+416 T
-424 RFEFDVDTFAYL
+424 V
-436 DSVGSREEGLREVT
+436 
-450 ESLISGDVQGIRDY
+450 SGGDPIVNTDD
-464 LHEILAEEDEYSE
+464 ILAT
-477 AAQALLNR
+477 
-485 LDAFFPVPSVEPP
+485 F
-498 AKEVDAISTYAGD
+498 AGD
-511 FAVHLLVTTN
+511 FTVHLMIKTN
-521 GEPIPGVPA
+521 GEPIPGIPA
-530 TDLDGITAWAEEKLR
+530 EGIDGICAWVEEKLR
-545 SGDLRPLSD
+545 AGDLRPLSD
-554 VLLDMMAV
+554 ILLDMMAI

-567 RFDNLTDR
+567 RFNDLTDR
-575 LADLNKQ
+575 LAEINKR
-582 VYIPEETLDSN
+582 VYIPQEPVEDTGAA
-593 KAPSRYEYKLVSN
+593 KRYEYRLVSN

-611 PEDTTYIQQYTFT
+611 PEDTTYIQQYTYNRE
-624 KGAVLIPGP
+624 AVLFPGP
-633 VLFVGPYEKCLELQE
+633 VLFVGTYEKCLELQE
-648 ALKAGTITVDAVR
+648 KLKAGTITPDAVR
-661 AMEEAEKLYL
+661 EMQEAEKLYL
-671 VSDSKYLHIQR
+671 VSDSKYLYIQR

-687 DYTLYDKNS
+687 DYTIYDKDS
-696 MKQLNGGRLD
+696 MKLLDGGRLD
-706 DPELHISTACI
+706 DPMMHISTACI
-717 DICEMH
+717 NICEEH
-723 GLDSY
+723 GMDSY
-728 KVSIVPLELLESLAA
+728 KVSIAPTELIETLAA
-743 ANIPQEQREQSIDI
+743 ANMPQELREQSIDV
-757 PQPYPYISQTELQA
+757 PQPDPYVSQMELQA
-771 FGYTAPDMLPVST
+771 FGYTAPDMLPIST

-799 LHSDNTEAMAFDSE
+799 LHRDNTEAMAFDSE
-813 DLAMHIGMFGITTE
+813 DLAMHIGMFGVTTE

-842 TRFAVSYQQDVAAGV
+842 TRFAVSYQRDVQAGV
-857 VKPPVTPENHLRA
+857 VKPPVLPENHLRA
-870 AEMSMEDDYGMIDG
+870 AEMSLEDDYGMIDG

-890 APAAKEQDKEKKPS
+890 APGTKEPPKEKKPS
-904 VLDQLK
+904 VIDQLK
-910 SQSTPPRQKSTHKK
+910 SQSTPPRQKNTHKK

>member
-20 KGIME
+20 QGIKE

-100 LDPHTQTPMLDRDG
+100 LDPHTKAPMLDKDG
-114 NLIKEEKEVS
+114 NLVKEEKEVS
-124 IPMFKVVSVFDV
+124 VPMFKVVSVFDV

-168 SPVPIVV
+168 SPVPIVI

-220 DKIDEPKDAP
+220 DKMTELADDGVTVLAP
-230 EYQNIEI
+230 EE
-237 FGVPGL
+237 
-243 FSNGR
+243 
-248 IFLADLPDGLY
+248 
-259 RYDLR
+259 
-264 GSDYDPGMPV
+264 
-274 TVEPN
+274 
-279 VAVNHAGAII
+279 
-289 TAKPLDLGK
+289 
-298 DDRRYLTEEEGLDF
+298 
-312 VGGESSVYQFLNEQ
+312 
-326 RKDRHTEEVEAES
+326 KDRHTEEVEAES

-353 DNSFGYIASWSQGKE
+353 DNIFGYIASWSQGKE

-389 IEHHFK
+389 IEQHFK
-395 EICKERGIDLAAQ
+395 EICKERGIAINA
-408 QKTEPDSL
+408 P
-416 TKLAADLE
+416 A
-424 RFEFDVDTFAYL
+424 
-436 DSVGSREEGLREVT
+436 EVVPVVET
-450 ESLISGDVQGIRDY
+450 SPTVSGGDPIVNTDD
-464 LHEILAEEDEYSE
+464 ILAT
-477 AAQALLNR
+477 
-485 LDAFFPVPSVEPP
+485 F
-498 AKEVDAISTYAGD
+498 AGD
-511 FAVHLLVTTN
+511 FTVHLMIKTN
-521 GEPIPGVPA
+521 GEPIPGIPA
-530 TDLDGITAWAEEKLR
+530 EGIDGICAWIEEKLR
-545 SGDLRPLSD
+545 AGDLRPLSD
-554 VLLDMMAV
+554 ILLDMMAI

-567 RFDNLTDR
+567 RFNDLTDR
-575 LADLNKQ
+575 LAEINKR
-582 VYIPEETLDSN
+582 VYIPQEPVEDTGAA
-593 KAPSRYEYKLVSN
+593 KRYEYRLVSN

-611 PEDTTYIQQYTFT
+611 PEDTTYIQQYTYNRD
-624 KGAVLIPGP
+624 AVLFPGP
-633 VLFVGPYEKCLELQE
+633 VLFVGTYEKCLELQE
-648 ALKAGTITVDAVR
+648 KLKAGTITPDAVR
-661 AMEEAEKLYL
+661 EMQEAEKLYL
-671 VSDSKYLHIQR
+671 VSDSKYLYIQR

-687 DYTLYDKNS
+687 DYTIYDKDS
-696 MKQLNGGRLD
+696 MKLLDGGRLD
-706 DPELHISTACI
+706 DPMMHISTACI
-717 DICEMH
+717 NICEEH
-723 GLDSY
+723 GMDSY
-728 KVSIVPLELLESLAA
+728 KVSIAPTELIETLAA
-743 ANIPQEQREQSIDI
+743 ANMPQELREQSIDV
-757 PQPYPYISQTELQA
+757 PQPDPYVSQAELQA
-771 FGYTAPDMLPVST
+771 FGYTAPDMLPIST

-813 DLAMHIGMFGITTE
+813 DLAMHIGMFGVTTE

-842 TRFAVSYQQDVAAGV
+842 TRFAVSYQRDVQAGV
-857 VKPPVTPENHLRA
+857 VKPPVLPENHLRA
-870 AEMSMEDDYGMIDG
+870 AEMSLEDDYGMIDG

-890 APAAKEQDKEKKPS
+890 APGTKEQPKEKKPS
-904 VLDQLK
+904 VIDQLK
-910 SQSTPPRQKSTHKK
+910 SQSTPPRQKNTHKK

>member
-20 KGIME
+20 QGIKE

-100 LDPHTQTPMLDRDG
+100 LDPHTKAPMLDKDG
-114 NLIKEEKEVS
+114 NLVKEEKEVS
-124 IPMFKVVSVFDV
+124 VPMFKVVSVFDV

-168 SPVPIVV
+168 SPVPIVI

-220 DKIDEPKDAP
+220 DKMTELADDGVTVLAP
-230 EYQNIEI
+230 EE
-237 FGVPGL
+237 
-243 FSNGR
+243 
-248 IFLADLPDGLY
+248 
-259 RYDLR
+259 
-264 GSDYDPGMPV
+264 
-274 TVEPN
+274 
-279 VAVNHAGAII
+279 
-289 TAKPLDLGK
+289 
-298 DDRRYLTEEEGLDF
+298 
-312 VGGESSVYQFLNEQ
+312 
-326 RKDRHTEEVEAES
+326 KDRHTEEVEAES

-389 IEHHFK
+389 IEQHFK
-395 EICKERGIDLAAQ
+395 EICKERGIAINA
-408 QKTEPDSL
+408 P
-416 TKLAADLE
+416 A
-424 RFEFDVDTFAYL
+424 
-436 DSVGSREEGLREVT
+436 EVVPVVET
-450 ESLISGDVQGIRDY
+450 SPTVSGGDPIVNTDD
-464 LHEILAEEDEYSE
+464 ILAT
-477 AAQALLNR
+477 
-485 LDAFFPVPSVEPP
+485 F
-498 AKEVDAISTYAGD
+498 AGD
-511 FAVHLLVTTN
+511 FTVHLMIKTN
-521 GEPIPGVPA
+521 GEPIPGIPA
-530 TDLDGITAWAEEKLR
+530 EGIDGICAWVEEKLR
-545 SGDLRPLSD
+545 AGDLRPLSD
-554 VLLDMMAV
+554 ILLDMMAI

-567 RFDNLTDR
+567 RFNDLTDR
-575 LADLNKQ
+575 LAEINKR
-582 VYIPEETLDSN
+582 VFIPQEPVEDTGAA
-593 KAPSRYEYKLVSN
+593 KRYEYRLVSN

-611 PEDTTYIQQYTFT
+611 PEDTTYIQQYTYNRD
-624 KGAVLIPGP
+624 AVLFPGP
-633 VLFVGPYEKCLELQE
+633 VLFVGTYEKCLELQE
-648 ALKAGTITVDAVR
+648 KLKAGTITPDAVR
-661 AMEEAEKLYL
+661 EMQEAEKLYL
-671 VSDSKYLHIQR
+671 VSDSKYLYIQR

-687 DYTLYDKNS
+687 DYTIYDKDS
-696 MKQLNGGRLD
+696 MKLLDGGRLD
-706 DPELHISTACI
+706 DPMMHISTACI
-717 DICEMH
+717 NICEEH
-723 GLDSY
+723 GMDSY
-728 KVSIVPLELLESLAA
+728 KVSIAPTELIETLAA
-743 ANIPQEQREQSIDI
+743 ANMPQELREQSIDV
-757 PQPYPYISQTELQA
+757 PQPDPYVSQAELQA
-771 FGYTAPDMLPVST
+771 FGYTAPDMLPIST

-813 DLAMHIGMFGITTE
+813 DLAMHIGMFGVTTE

-842 TRFAVSYQQDVAAGV
+842 TRFAVSYQRDVQAGV
-857 VKPPVTPENHLRA
+857 VKPPVLPENHLRA
-870 AEMSMEDDYGMIDG
+870 AEMSLEDDYGMIDG

-890 APAAKEQDKEKKPS
+890 APGTKEQPKEKKPS
-904 VLDQLK
+904 VIDQLK
-910 SQSTPPRQKSTHKK
+910 SQSTPPRQKNTHKK